1 MGHCSHECRCGR
13 SQEPQVESLRIG
25 LTYDLRE
32 DYLAMGWSEQDVA
45 EFDRADTIDA
55 LETAITARGHV
66 LDRIGSADRLI
77 ERLARGD
84 RWDLVF
90 NVCEGTRGVGREAL
104 VPALLDHAAIPYTFA
119 DPLACAT
126 TLDKPT
132 TKRIL
137 RDNGLPTPPFAV
149 VHSLR
154 DLEGVQVLFPAF
166 AKLAREG
173 SSKGIDQD
181 CLARTPEALRQVC
194 SRLLRQFAPPV
205 LVESYLPGREVTVGL
220 IGTGAAAEVV
230 GVLEVVIDSGDEIYA
245 YDTKERCEEL
255 VTYRLADD
263 EFARRAADLAVA
275 AYRALD
281 CRDAGRVD
289 IRADA
294 SGEPSVIEINCLP
307 GLHPSHSDL
316 PIMAGLAGVRYDEL
330 IGRILDSALARLGS
344 AAPAAATVA

>member
-1 MGHCSHECRCGR
+1 MSTSRPHGR
-13 SQEPQVESLRIG
+13 AGASDHPRATSLHIG

-55 LETAITARGHV
+55 LERAITAQGHTV
-66 LDRIGSADRLI
+66 DRIGGADRLI
-77 ERLARGD
+77 DRLARAD

-90 NVCEGTRGVGREAL
+90 NVCEGTRGVPC
-104 VPALLDHAAIPYTFA
+104 VFA
-119 DPLACAT
+119 DPLTCAL

-132 TKRIL
+132 TKRVL
-137 RDNGLPTPPFAV
+137 RDCGLPTPPFVV
-149 VHSLR
+149 VH
-154 DLEGVQVLFPAF
+154 DLNDLAHLPVDFPAF

-173 SSKGIDQD
+173 SSKGIDED
-181 CLARTPEALRQVC
+181 CLARTPADLRRVC
-194 SRLLRQFAPPV
+194 DRLLRDFAPPI

-220 IGTGAAAEVV
+220 VGTGEQAEIV
-230 GVLEVVIDSGDEIYA
+230 GVLEVVLNGGADVYS
-245 YDTKERCEEL
+245 YDTKERCEDL

-263 EFARRAADLAVA
+263 AFARRAADLARS

-289 IRADA
+289 IRADSA
-294 SGEPSVIEINCLP
+294 GEPMIMEINCLP

-316 PIMAGLAGVRYDEL
+316 PIMATLAGLSYDEL
-330 IGRILDSALARLGS
+330 IARILNSAITRVRS
-344 AAPAAATVA
+344 AAFFAAAVPCAS